1 MKKIEEL
8 RKEIDNLDHEL
19 LNTLVKRM
27 TIVKQIGE
35 LKDIHGIPVIDEK
48 RRAELLQKI
57 SEKARDFNLSA
68 DFIKKIFTEI
78 HDHAVDLQKK
88 I

>member
-1 MKKIEEL
+1 MKKIEDL

-35 LKDIHGIPVIDEK
+35 LKDSYGLPVVDEK
-48 RRAELLQKI
+48 RRAELLQII
-57 SEKARDFNLSA
+57 SEKAKSFNLSA

-88 I
+88 V